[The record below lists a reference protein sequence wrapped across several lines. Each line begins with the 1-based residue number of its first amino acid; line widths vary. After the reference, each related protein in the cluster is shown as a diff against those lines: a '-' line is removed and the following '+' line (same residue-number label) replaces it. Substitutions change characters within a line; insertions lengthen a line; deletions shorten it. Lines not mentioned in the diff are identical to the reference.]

1 MRTYDTVVIRVS
13 RRQNDVDGNPRFRLH
28 TEAGEVLMVDGQAA
42 YVVDERWD
50 TQPVRLTLTED
61 NRITGI
67 ETLEKSDGQD

>member
-13 RRQNDVDGNPRFRLH
+13 RRQNDVDGNPRYRLH

-50 TQPVRLTLTED
+50 EQPVRLTLAED

-67 ETLEKSDGQD
+67 EKLEKSDG

>member
-42 YVVDERWD
+42 YTVDDAWD
-50 TQPVRLTLTED
+50 EQPVRLTLAED
-61 NRITGI
+61 NRVTGI
-67 ETLEKSDGQD
+67 ETLEKSDG

>member
-42 YVVDERWD
+42 YTVDESWD
-50 TQPVRLTLTED
+50 EQPVRLTLAED

-67 ETLEKSDGQD
+67 ETTDG